1 MIGSMVASTT
11 GASDFAAAG
20 RSFSK
25 GGFGNTMAGI
35 GHSIMG
41 GINAAS
47 TAAMVIPGV
56 GEGIKG
62 ADLALNAG
70 VKGVEMGVDAMKGVD
85 AAKSAET
92 ASKTGADLYHGTGAN
107 IKPGSVITPKPTG
120 VAGTDAAWATPV
132 GKLADRHAEA
142 NSMGL
147 GADKQMSLWSPVY
160 KVSPVDASE
169 MSKTTSAFAKNP
181 AIPHGDMK
189 MGVTEFASKK
199 GFKVDS
205 VSHLV
210 ENPELTRPSIPK
222 PSIQAPSVPKVNPNT
237 RVLD

>member
-70 VKGVEMGVDAMKGVD
+70 VKGVEMGVDAVKGMN
-85 AAKSAET
+85 AAKSAEAVST
-92 ASKTGADLYHGTGAN
+92 ASKVVKPDEFGHVGQLYHGTGTTF
-107 IKPGSVITPKPTG
+107 KPGDIITPGGIT
-120 VAGTDAAWATPV
+120 
-132 GKLADRHAEA
+132 
-142 NSMGL
+142 
-147 GADKQMSLWSPVY
+147 
-160 KVSPVDASE
+160 
-169 MSKTTSAFAKNP
+169 SKGHAFAS
-181 AIPHGDMK
+181 D
-189 MGVTEFASKK
+189 V
-199 GFKVDS
+199 
-205 VSHLV
+205 
-210 ENPELTRPSIPK
+210 PEVATGYAHNATGSI
-222 PSIQAPSVPKVNPNT
+222 
-237 RVLD
+237 